1 MTVWDTFFMMLM
13 VIPVSKMI
21 SSIFMKLI
29 ARMGT
34 IDEEKYAAMGMGTIM
49 AVAAVAGMGKNKSG
63 LLSRA
68 GTAGMAGGSMLAGT
82 SSGGYSGGGGSGG
95 SGGIS
100 GEDPAVPS
108 SATMDF
114 LGVDSSPDTG
124 AGATIG
130 TGAGAAPGVGAGAF
144 TESAY
149 GAGGGAGVGD
159 IGGGTG
165 RATEAITPLGGS
177 SLDDISQKA
186 GDVANQA
193 GTYGAYSGAV
203 SPVAAPVVAAAM
215 NLTTRVIAGPASAGY
230 QVAQNMRS
238 GFQGYREAG
247 MGRADALSRSAM
259 DLTGASS
266 TSEASAR
273 ILGSVLGSAFGG
285 GGARAGANAL
295 GTTTRLVNDGSAWVR
310 DKIM

>member
-1 MTVWDTFFMMLM
+1 
-13 VIPVSKMI
+13 
-21 SSIFMKLI
+21 
-29 ARMGT
+29 
-34 IDEEKYAAMGMGTIM
+34 
-49 AVAAVAGMGKNKSG
+49 
-63 LLSRA
+63 
-68 GTAGMAGGSMLAGT
+68 
-82 SSGGYSGGGGSGG
+82 
-95 SGGIS
+95 
-100 GEDPAVPS
+100 
-108 SATMDF
+108 MDF

-124 AGATIG
+124 ATVVAG
-130 TGAGAAPGVGAGAF
+130 TGATLGVGTGAF

-149 GAGGGAGVGD
+149 GAGTGVGGGSGVGD
-159 IGGGTG
+159 IGGRTG

-177 SLDDISQKA
+177 PLDDISQKA
-186 GDVANQA
+186 GDIANQA

-238 GFQGYREAG
+238 GFRGYREAG
-247 MGRADALSRSAM
+247 MGRADALSRAAM

-295 GTTTRLVNDGSAWVR
+295 GTTTRLINDGSAWVR
-310 DKIM
+310 DKIV

>member
-49 AVAAVAGMGKNKSG
+49 AIAAVAGMGKNKAG
-63 LLSRA
+63 LLRRA
-68 GTAGMAGGSMLAGT
+68 GTAGLAGGSMLAGT
-82 SSGGYSGGGGSGG
+82 SSGGYSGDGGSGG

-100 GEDPAVPS
+100 GEDPAAPS

-130 TGAGAAPGVGAGAF
+130 TGSGAVPGVGAGAF
-144 TESAY
+144 TESTY
-149 GAGGGAGVGD
+149 GAGVGD

-177 SLDDISQKA
+177 PLDDISQRA
-186 GDVANQA
+186 GDIANRA

-259 DLTGASS
+259 DLTGANS

-295 GTTTRLVNDGSAWVR
+295 GTTTRLVSDGSAWVR